1 MTMKRVPMLTGDVSL
16 TRGLCV
22 LLLFFGAATATSSAS
37 AEVIPVGNGTGG
49 DVPTQTLY
57 WESSDARAT
66 LVLIPGGAG
75 SLGLKPT
82 QKETRNSFYQA
93 LKKLTDTTTGHPGIN
108 VVLFDSPGRLD
119 SSPRGYPSS
128 RATADHL
135 SRISSVIR
143 FYKQK
148 TGKPVWLMGH
158 SNGAVSITEF
168 LRYDDPERAPSHLS
182 GLIVSGAR
190 KVAYF
195 DERPLDMPVLF
206 LHHERDGCSNAD
218 PRASV
223 KNFEQVKK
231 TNTSVT
237 EFRFVKS
244 GEPENSSPCD
254 SGYHM
259 YYGADRE
266 MTEALRTFILSNVP

>member
-1 MTMKRVPMLTGDVSL
+1 MSSTSDWK
-16 TRGLCV
+16 RGLLVRTAC
-22 LLLFFGAATATSSAS
+22 LLLLLLGAGTSAS
-37 AEVIPVGNGTGG
+37 AEVIPVGHGTGG

-57 WESSDARAT
+57 WESSDAKAT

-75 SLGLKPT
+75 HLGLNPT
-82 QKETRNSFYQA
+82 RKDPSNSFYQA
-93 LKKLTDTTTGHPGIN
+93 LKKLTDTTAGNPGIN
-108 VVLFDSPGRLD
+108 VVLFDSPSQLD
-119 SSPRGYPSS
+119 SNPRGYPSS

-135 SRISSVIR
+135 SRISGVIR

-168 LRYDDPERAPSHLS
+168 LRYNDPERAPSQIS

-195 DERPLDMPVLF
+195 EERPIGMPVLF
-206 LHHERDGCSNAD
+206 LHHERDGCANAD

-223 KNFEQVKK
+223 QNFEQVKK

-237 EFRFVKS
+237 EFRFLKS
-244 GEPENSSPCD
+244 GEPESSSPCA

-259 YYGADRE
+259 YYGADIE
-266 MTEALRTFILSNVP
+266 MNEVLRNFILSNSP